1 MKKILLKMAQRAS
14 HHKKIIKKKKTAGDF
29 TSLNLMG
36 VENNFEFI

>member
-14 HHKKIIKKKKTAGDF
+14 HHKKIVKKKTAGDF